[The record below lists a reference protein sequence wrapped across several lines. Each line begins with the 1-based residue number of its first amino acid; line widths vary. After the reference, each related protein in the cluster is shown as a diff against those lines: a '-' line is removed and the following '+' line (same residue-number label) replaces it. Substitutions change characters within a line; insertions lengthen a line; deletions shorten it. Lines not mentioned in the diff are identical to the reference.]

1 VPRNGQDL
9 SMTNENPI
17 WTTSS
22 QYAPPSYDNIYN
34 SSSPINNLPDYESA
48 RKKSII
54 INERPNGALCIRN
67 NSNSKIETPSTLQR
81 EQIQTSSNSVQLDD
95 DYSADSLNLNISSEN
110 SDKTNG
116 TDHLA
121 AENSEESF
129 VSIKEE
135 EEEDESLKI

>member
-1 VPRNGQDL
+1 MGFVPRNVQDL
-9 SMTNENPI
+9 SLTNENPI
-17 WTTSS
+17 WTTNSS

-54 INERPNGALCIRN
+54 INSGPNGALCIRN
-67 NSNSKIETPSTLQR
+67 NSNSKIETPSLER
-81 EQIQTSSNSVQLDD
+81 EQIQMSSNSVQIDD
-95 DYSADSLNLNISSEN
+95 DSADSLNLNITSEN
-110 SDKTNG
+110 SDKING
-116 TDHLA
+116 TDLLA

-135 EEEDESLKI
+135 DESLKI

>member
-1 VPRNGQDL
+1 
-9 SMTNENPI
+9 MTNENPI

-54 INERPNGALCIRN
+54 INNSPNGVLCIRN
-67 NSNSKIETPSTLQR
+67 NSKIETPSLQR
-81 EQIQTSSNSVQLDD
+81 EQIQTSSNSVQLGDD
-95 DYSADSLNLNISSEN
+95 DSGDSLNLNITSEN
-110 SDKTNG
+110 SDKING
-116 TDHLA
+116 TDLLA

-135 EEEDESLKI
+135 DESLKIWLIEIVAKIFKCYK